1 MSESFFHFKIRCPKC
16 GYVNSSADGFETD
29 DWVEVFV
36 FSGYSDK
43 SYKLFYEDYKCPK
56 CNEKFDRDMLYL
68 QKYIETDEIE
78 RIKSYLSRMLEY
90 VIERK
95 GIYDH
100 GWDPDVERAVVRY
113 SYLYPQDMELA
124 NLRKLYSYA
133 YHNPKMLTKFE
144 PIKGTKI
151 IKRSMILCPKALKKI
166 YLPDGLEEI
175 DDETF
180 CDCYHLRD
188 AFIPRTVFRIG
199 KAAFK
204 NCTYLKSVH
213 SSDNL
218 KIIDDEAFSDCVSL
232 EKLFLPDG
240 LKKIGDRSFANCKS
254 MKELYIP
261 CGCEKI
267 GKNIFGECSTIIIK
281 GKKNTVAEEYAV
293 ENGIE
298 FVPDLEE

>member
-1 MSESFFHFKIRCPKC
+1 MWHFQSRCPKC

-151 IKRSMILCPKALKKI
+151 IKRSMIL
-166 YLPDGLEEI
+166 YLLPI
-175 DDETF
+175 F
-180 CDCYHLRD
+180 MNM
-188 AFIPRTVFRIG
+188 
-199 KAAFK
+199 FK
-204 NCTYLKSVH
+204 LV
-213 SSDNL
+213 L
-218 KIIDDEAFSDCVSL
+218 
-232 EKLFLPDG
+232 
-240 LKKIGDRSFANCKS
+240 
-254 MKELYIP
+254 
-261 CGCEKI
+261 
-267 GKNIFGECSTIIIK
+267 
-281 GKKNTVAEEYAV
+281 
-293 ENGIE
+293 
-298 FVPDLEE
+298 